1 MSVVAAIK
9 KDGVIYMGSDS
20 QVTKGGTRTTLSNP
34 NNYKIW
40 KVSGTDNCVMGGV
53 GTLRDMNI
61 IRTAYGLVSEMA
73 DIKNSVD
80 FSYVVRS
87 LVPEMMK
94 ELGKYEVLV
103 KDSDGIKQMDSEY
116 LFAYHDKL
124 FSIGNYGSVIEVDD
138 FCAIGSGA
146 SEAIGSLL
154 STVDVKD
161 PVKRILDAIKSS
173 AAHDIYVD
181 YPIVITDTESTDF
194 KVFYENDVGASSKT
208 AKKNNKKG
216 SSKDEHD
223 V

>member
-1 MSVVAAIK
+1 MSVVVAIK

-40 KVSGTDNCVMGGV
+40 KVNGTDNCIMGGV

-61 IRTAYGLVSEMA
+61 IRTSYDLVSEMA
-73 DIKNSVD
+73 DIKRDVD
-80 FSYVVRS
+80 FGYVVRC
-87 LVPEMMK
+87 LVPDMMR
-94 ELGKYEVLV
+94 ELGKYEVLI
-103 KDSDGIKQMDSEY
+103 KDSEGIKIMDSEY

-124 FSIGNYGSVIEVDD
+124 FSIGTYGSVIEIDD

-154 STVDVKD
+154 STIDEKD
-161 PVKRILDAIKSS
+161 PVKRIQDAIKSS

-181 YPIVITDTESTDF
+181 YPIVITDTESTEF
-194 KVFYENDVGASSKT
+194 KVFYENDFAAS
-208 AKKNNKKG
+208 AKSRGRRGG
-216 SSKDEHD
+216 SNEEN
-223 V
+223 VA